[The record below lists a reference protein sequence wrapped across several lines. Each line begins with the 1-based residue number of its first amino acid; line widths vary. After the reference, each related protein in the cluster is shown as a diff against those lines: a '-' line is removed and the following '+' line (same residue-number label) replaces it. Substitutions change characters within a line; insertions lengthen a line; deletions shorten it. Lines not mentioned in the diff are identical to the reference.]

1 MCRSMFACLALLLSP
16 VSALSALSAQPVPP
30 EDKQY
35 FQAYRRADPI
45 TNWPLKKVL
54 HQIPELKGL
63 EPATDQSRLP
73 EVLRGVS
80 ASLRKFAVNFA
91 GTDNDSEFP
100 EPAKLSG
107 VKISPWGI

>member
-1 MCRSMFACLALLLSP
+1 MCRSMFACLAFLLSL
-16 VSALSALSAQPVPP
+16 VSAPSTLAAQHVAP
-30 EDKQY
+30 EDKP
-35 FQAYRRADPI
+35 FFEACRRADPI
-45 TNWPLKKVL
+45 TRWPLKKVL
-54 HQIPELKGL
+54 HQIPELNGL